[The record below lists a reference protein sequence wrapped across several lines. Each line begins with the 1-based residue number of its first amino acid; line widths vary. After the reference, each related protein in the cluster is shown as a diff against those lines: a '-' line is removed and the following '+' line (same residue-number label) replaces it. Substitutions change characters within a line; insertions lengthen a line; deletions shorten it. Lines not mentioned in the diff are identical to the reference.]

1 MTLKKTKHIENKNIP
16 DSLNFK
22 EEPEFNIHNIENKG
36 ENIILHY
43 IEDGKGLSI
52 YMDDHEKFQELP
64 SKIEI
69 ISGGWYGENGRWSP
83 LTRYVGKIVCENT
96 SELKKISD
104 AGEDFSFKVKKA
116 FFSDYKILTIESKK
130 VGIVKIKCKTIVPQE
145 YETFLFN
152 KLENKWQPRNSFTF
166 K

>member
-1 MTLKKTKHIENKNIP
+1 MSSKRPKYIENKNIP
-16 DSLNFK
+16 QSLSLK
-22 EEPEFNIHNIENKG
+22 EKPEFNIYNIVHNG
-36 ENIILHY
+36 DNITLDY

-83 LTRYVGKIVCENT
+83 LTRYVGKIVCKNT

-104 AGEDFSFKVKKA
+104 AGEDFRFKIKKA
-116 FFSDYKILTIESKK
+116 FFSDYKILTIESEK

-152 KLENKWQPRNSFTF
+152 KLENKWQPRTSFIF